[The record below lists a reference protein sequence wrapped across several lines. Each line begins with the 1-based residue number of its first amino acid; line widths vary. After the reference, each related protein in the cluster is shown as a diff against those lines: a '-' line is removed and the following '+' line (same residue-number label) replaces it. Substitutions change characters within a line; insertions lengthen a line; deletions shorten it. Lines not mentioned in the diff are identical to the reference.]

1 MGFVLGF
8 VLVSNCSSH
17 DSGDLSFAPA
27 EALDS
32 LVLQDLPKT
41 RQLQPKSST
50 YLEGLHMYH
59 VKAFLNADLGN
70 ACTHQSGSKDS
81 DSPRFRGSFAWEG
94 E

>member
-1 MGFVLGF
+1 MEALGVGLDGNSVMFWGLRRLWRGFVVGFVLGF
-8 VLVSNCSSH
+8 VLVSNCCSH

-50 YLEGLHMYH
+50 
-59 VKAFLNADLGN
+59 
-70 ACTHQSGSKDS
+70 
-81 DSPRFRGSFAWEG
+81 
-94 E
+94 